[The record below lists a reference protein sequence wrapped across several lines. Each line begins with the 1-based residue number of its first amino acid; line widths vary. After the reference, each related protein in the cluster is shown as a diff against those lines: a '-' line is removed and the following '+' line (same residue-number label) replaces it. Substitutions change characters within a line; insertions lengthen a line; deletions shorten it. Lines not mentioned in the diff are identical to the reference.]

1 MARSIRKQLG
11 VLFPSKRRRVKQSE
25 EHYTESRR
33 RRLEGGR
40 TVVWF
45 SCGATSAVAAKLA
58 IMRYDGTRDV
68 RICYCDTGSEHPD
81 NARFLRDCEE
91 WFGREVE
98 ILRSAEYRDIWD
110 VYRRTR
116 YLVGVRGARCTVELK
131 KKMRQQYEQIA
142 SDIQVFGLVAV
153 EADRVARFRQNNPE
167 MYLETPLIDRG
178 LDKADCLAIIEKSG
192 IEIPMMYRL
201 KFNHSNCVP
210 CVKGQ
215 QGYWNKIRKAFP
227 EAFERMSAMEQELG
241 VAINKTYR
249 GGERTRVFLKDLPE
263 NAGNYDDE
271 PDISCGLGCGE
282 VMRELEECEA

>member
-142 SDIQVFGLVAV
+142 SDIQVFGFDA
-153 EADRVARFRQNNPE
+153 EEEDRVARFRQNNPE

-192 IEIPMMYRL
+192 IEIPMMYR
-201 KFNHSNCVP
+201 HRDTDDVP
-210 CVKGQ
+210 IEIQPFQLRPLRQGTAGLLEQDPEGVSRGVRAHVGDGAGARRGDQ
-215 QGYWNKIRKAFP
+215 QDVPRRRAHQG
-227 EAFERMSAMEQELG
+227 
-241 VAINKTYR
+241 
-249 GGERTRVFLKDLPE
+249 LPE
-263 NAGNYDDE
+263 GSARE
-271 PDISCGLGCGE
+271 R
-282 VMRELEECEA
+282 RELRRRA